1 MSSSCVYTR
10 RPALS
15 PRHFSRLSTLLK
27 DANARYAV
35 VATSVR
41 AATQPSHS
49 ARARA
54 HKLGLAVNVRA
65 AAACPEAQ
73 VSVNPLPV
81 LERSTPPPTSPLP
94 HKQQQ
99 QQPTLQQQRGRPAL
113 RLVLPRAQADVPIST
128 GPYSTISLA
137 PTPQPSAAAAAPTVL
152 RGQNVPWRGPTSRF
166 SVTPSDPIFSVAP
179 ALCHQGPSDLAP
191 FILADVD
198 LFSVPPRPAPR
209 PEEAPVVPEM
219 LFEFDADEE
228 WELGYPP
235 ASGAAD
241 YASSSSSCASSSSGS
256 SSSRSGPVTPDDAD
270 ALMPGLLA
278 AFNSASAKKRKTSA
292 VLDFDEARVVDK
304 CPKYQRKSWAR
315 TAGRQLC

>member
-1 MSSSCVYTR
+1 MSSCAYTR

-15 PRHFSRLSTLLK
+15 SRHFSRLSALLK
-27 DANARYAV
+27 DANARYAA
-35 VATSVR
+35 VAASVR

-54 HKLGLAVNVRA
+54 CKLDLAVNVRA

-73 VSVNPLPV
+73 VSVRPLPV
-81 LERSTPPPTSPLP
+81 LERSTPPPISPLP
-94 HKQQQ
+94 RKQQQ
-99 QQPTLQQQRGRPAL
+99 QRARPAL
-113 RLVLPRAQADVPIST
+113 RLVLPHARAQADVPTSI

-137 PTPQPSAAAAAPTVL
+137 PTLQPSAAAAPTVL
-152 RGQNVPWRGPTSRF
+152 PGQNIPWRGPTSRF

-179 ALCHQGPSDLAP
+179 APRRQPPSHAP
-191 FILADVD
+191 FIPADVD

-209 PEEAPVVPEM
+209 PEEAPVVPEL

-256 SSSRSGPVTPDDAD
+256 SSSGSGPATPDDAD

-292 VLDFDEARVVDK
+292 VLDFDDACVVVDK

-315 TAGRQLC
+315 AAGRQLC

>member
-1 MSSSCVYTR
+1 MSSCAYTQ

-15 PRHFSRLSTLLK
+15 SRHFSRLSALLK
-27 DANARYAV
+27 DANARYAA
-35 VATSVR
+35 VAASVR

-54 HKLGLAVNVRA
+54 CKLGLAVNVRA
-65 AAACPEAQ
+65 AAACPEEQ
-73 VSVNPLPV
+73 VSVRPLPV
-81 LERSTPPPTSPLP
+81 LERSTPPPMPR
-94 HKQQQ
+94 KQQ

-113 RLVLPRAQADVPIST
+113 RLVLPHARAQADVSTST
-128 GPYSTISLA
+128 GPYGTISLA
-137 PTPQPSAAAAAPTVL
+137 PTLQPSAAAALTVL
-152 RGQNVPWRGPTSRF
+152 PEQNIPWRGPTSRF

-179 ALCHQGPSDLAP
+179 APRRQPPSHAP
-191 FILADVD
+191 FIPADAD

-209 PEEAPVVPEM
+209 PEEVPVVPEM

-235 ASGAAD
+235 VSAAAD

-256 SSSRSGPVTPDDAD
+256 SSSGSGPATPDDAD
-270 ALMPGLLA
+270 VLMPGLLA

-292 VLDFDEARVVDK
+292 VLDFDDACVVVDK

-315 TAGRQLC
+315 AAGRQLC